1 MEVCMVVEEGDIVV
15 DDERSLVR
23 WVSWLME
30 RHHALFL
37 PYIISPPYP
46 ALYSLLVIPTLP
58 PTLPVSGPLYPTAL
72 NVLLKPL
79 QGLTSSQLVTA
90 GRLSYAH
97 EGRVDTNV

>member
-1 MEVCMVVEEGDIVV
+1 LRMMVLRGV
-15 DDERSLVR
+15 L
-23 WVSWLME
+23 
-30 RHHALFL
+30 
-37 PYIISPPYP
+37 
-46 ALYSLLVIPTLP
+46 
-58 PTLPVSGPLYPTAL
+58 SGPLYPTAL